1 MFGVSHT
8 DLESVYHPVHYLG
21 CGEIG
26 REILSNSDFPTE
38 YLDFECIDAIEALN
52 LDFAL
57 GNAIKYLWRAGTKK
71 PWWKRSHSVVLED
84 LNKSKWYLERYLNN
98 CYNVEYDSFPW
109 SDSVHTSIVYYLV
122 KNY

>member
-8 DLESVYHPVHYLG
+8 DLESVDHPVHYQG

-26 REILSNSDFPTE
+26 REILSNSDFPSE

-71 PWWKRSHSVVLED
+71 TWWKRSHSVVLED
-84 LNKSKWYLERYLNN
+84 LRKAQWYLDRYLVNR
-98 CYNVEYDSFPW
+98 YNIGYEQFSW
-109 SDSVHTSIVYYLV
+109 SDSVHTSIIYYLF